1 MKGHKMKRIQFKGGP
16 LEGLEQKQ
24 IAARLE
30 VKGESEGGILHI
42 KAYGLAFG
50 NIDSYGDIIMPG
62 ACDAFLASD
71 KADRMALC
79 YQHDFSTVIGKITD
93 KGVDDYG
100 MWIEADILP
109 TTAGKDAA
117 ILLKSG
123 AVKEFSIGYR
133 ADKYHYENREG
144 YNYEIRIID
153 ALTVYEVSPVT
164 VAANPSAVLVS
175 AKNRDMKNHNQ
186 TSSNNNE
193 MTPEEIK
200 AMRESIEKAAA
211 EKAAAEVKAVQDKL
225 DAAQKVIDAQKGDI
239 DNLDKSVKSQQ
250 ATIEEMKENLKKKA
264 TATFIGAFRQAVE
277 ANKDKIES
285 MLQAKSGS
293 FRLDFEYKDAQIDT
307 TDITPIAWGTT
318 LDSSIHAQRS
328 LANVFYEAFA
338 KENVNGLTF
347 NWLEGTYTDAT
358 DYVDELAA
366 MADSDAAVE
375 EKTRRMAKIGA
386 HLLVSSEVTDF
397 FTELYNWARGEAQRK
412 IIEFS
417 DKEILSGVG
426 ADSGAGTSPK
436 KVYGLK
442 TNSTAFTAT
451 GAKYKNA
458 TIADVMLDAQ
468 VQAMANGYTLTHAF
482 VSYADFANIRGL
494 KNTTGNYLYDE
505 ATGMLGSLQIVPSVR
520 LTAGQI
526 LFADSSIVKIK
537 ERPIWELEIVRNAK
551 LDGWDVYVRKA
562 LQTLVKTHD
571 KKGVI
576 WVASVATAIS
586 AINEA

>member
-1 MKGHKMKRIQFKGGP
+1 M
-16 LEGLEQKQ
+16 
-24 IAARLE
+24 
-30 VKGESEGGILHI
+30 
-42 KAYGLAFG
+42 
-50 NIDSYGDIIMPG
+50 
-62 ACDAFLASD
+62 
-71 KADRMALC
+71 
-79 YQHDFSTVIGKITD
+79 
-93 KGVDDYG
+93 
-100 MWIEADILP
+100 
-109 TTAGKDAA
+109 
-117 ILLKSG
+117 
-123 AVKEFSIGYR
+123 
-133 ADKYHYENREG
+133 
-144 YNYEIRIID
+144 
-153 ALTVYEVSPVT
+153 
-164 VAANPSAVLVS
+164 
-175 AKNRDMKNHNQ
+175 
-186 TSSNNNE
+186 
-193 MTPEEIK
+193 
-200 AMRESIEKAAA
+200 
-211 EKAAAEVKAVQDKL
+211 
-225 DAAQKVIDAQKGDI
+225 
-239 DNLDKSVKSQQ
+239 KSQQ

-264 TATFIGAFRQAVE
+264 AATFIGAFRQAVE
-277 ANKDKIES
+277 ANKDKIDA

-412 IIEFS
+412 IVEFA

-451 GAKYKNA
+451 GAKYADA

-482 VSYADFANIRGL
+482 VSYADFADIRGL

-586 AINEA
+586 AIDKA

>member
-1 MKGHKMKRIQFKGGP
+1 MKRIQFKGGP

-133 ADKYHYENREG
+133 ADKYHYENRDG
-144 YNYEIRIID
+144 YSYEIRIID

-175 AKNRDMKNHNQ
+175 AKNRDMTNHNQ
-186 TSSNNNE
+186 TSSNNKDE

-250 ATIEEMKENLKKKA
+250 ATIDEIKENLKKKA
-264 TATFIGAFRQAVE
+264 AATFIGAFRQAVE
-277 ANKDKIES
+277 ANKDKIDA

-293 FRLDFEYKDAQIDT
+293 FRLDFEYKVAQIDT

-412 IIEFS
+412 IVEFA

-451 GAKYKNA
+451 GAKYADA

-520 LTAGQI
+520 LSAGQI

-562 LQTLVKTHD
+562 IQTLVKTHD

>member
-1 MKGHKMKRIQFKGGP
+1 MKRIQFKGGP

-123 AVKEFSIGYR
+123 AVKEFSISYR

-175 AKNRDMKNHNQ
+175 AKNRDMNNHNQ

-264 TATFIGAFRQAVE
+264 AATFIGAFRQAVE
-277 ANKDKIES
+277 ANKDKIDA

-412 IIEFS
+412 IVEFA

-451 GAKYKNA
+451 GAKYADA

-482 VSYADFANIRGL
+482 VSYADFADIRGL

-586 AINEA
+586 AIDKA